1 MGIALTIAGIV
12 VIAAGL
18 HDMFHTLLHPSGKGH
33 ISHLVLS
40 GMWRVSKA
48 TGHRLG
54 SAVGP
59 AAMTAVVLLWVVLQ
73 GAGWALI
80 YYPHVP
86 GGFTYATGID
96 PAAYSAGAEALY
108 VSFVTLGTLGFGDV
122 VATDPWVRLASP
134 VEALTGFALLTA
146 ALTWFT
152 QIYPPLSR
160 RRALALEIKGL
171 AEVGYAGH
179 LGSLAPGTAARVL
192 DALSAKIGAV
202 RIDFTQYPEGFYF
215 QEDDPDLSLARQLPY
230 LLELRDAALEHEEL
244 DVQLSGEQLSRAL
257 VQLTNKLKKD
267 FLGSGDDPRQV
278 MAAYAE
284 AHGQTVGQRN
294 GR

>member
-1 MGIALTIAGIV
+1 MGIALTVLGVV

-18 HDMFHTLLHPSGKGH
+18 HDMFHTLLHPSGKGY

-40 GMWRVSKA
+40 GMWKVSKA

-59 AAMTAVVLLWVVLQ
+59 AAMTAVVLLWVILQ
-73 GAGWALI
+73 GTGWALV
-80 YYPHVP
+80 YYPHLP
-86 GGFTYATGID
+86 GGFTYSAGIN
-96 PAAYSAGAEALY
+96 PAAYSTAAEALY

-122 VATDPWVRLASP
+122 VATDPWIRLASP
-134 VEALTGFALLTA
+134 AEALTGFALLTA

-171 AEVGYAGH
+171 ADVGYAGH
-179 LGSLAPGTAARVL
+179 LESIDSVTASRVL
-192 DALSAKIGAV
+192 DALTAKIVTV

-215 QEDDPDLSLARQLPY
+215 QEEDPDLSLARQLPY
-230 LLELRDAALEHEEL
+230 VLKLRDAALEHMEPG
-244 DVQLSGEQLSRAL
+244 VQLSGEQLSQAL

-267 FLGSGDDPRQV
+267 FLGSGDNPGQV
-278 MAAYAE
+278 IAAYAA
-284 AHGQTVGQRN
+284 AHGQTPRS
-294 GR
+294 

>member
-1 MGIALTIAGIV
+1 LGIALTVLGVV

-40 GMWRVSKA
+40 GMWKVSKA

-59 AAMTAVVLLWVVLQ
+59 AAMTAVVLLWVILQ
-73 GAGWALI
+73 GTGWALV
-80 YYPHVP
+80 YYPHLP
-86 GGFTYATGID
+86 GGFTYSAGIN
-96 PAAYSAGAEALY
+96 PAAYSTAAEALY

-122 VATDPWVRLASP
+122 VATDPLIRLASP
-134 VEALTGFALLTA
+134 AEALTGFALLTA

-171 AEVGYAGH
+171 ADVGYAGK
-179 LGSLAPGTAARVL
+179 LQSIDPVTASRVL
-192 DALSAKIGAV
+192 DALTAKIVTV

-215 QEDDPDLSLARQLPY
+215 QEEDPDLSLARQLPY
-230 LLELRDAALEHEEL
+230 LLKLRDAALEHKEP
-244 DVQLSGEQLSRAL
+244 DVQLSGEQLSQAL

-267 FLGSGDDPRQV
+267 FLGSGDDPGQII
-278 MAAYAE
+278 AAYA
-284 AHGQTVGQRN
+284 ADHGRTPRS
-294 GR
+294 